1 MVLEV
6 FAMPDYSAMT
16 VNERLFVANLI
27 GHFDAAVRSRDKSR
41 IVEILLA
48 VQLTPDQANETA
60 TAVLADP
67 GRYGLS

>member
-1 MVLEV
+1 
-6 FAMPDYSAMT
+6 MPDYSAMT

-60 TAVLADP
+60 MAVLADP